1 MRNIFKKQRIK
12 LLILAAILIVTIY
25 AGFVWQAQEQKKAP
39 SFLLAWGSQGSGPGQ
54 FYNPWG
60 VAVDSSG
67 NVYVAD
73 YGNDRVEKFTSSGTF
88 VTQWGS
94 VGSGPGQFV
103 VPVGVAV
110 DSSGNVYVADT
121 GNNRVQKFTGSGS
134 FITQC
139 GLHLFNYPVGV
150 AIDSAGNVYVVDSG
164 NNRVVEFTGDGK
176 YITQLGNST
185 IPSGVAVDS
194 SGGIYVTDSG
204 NNRVQKFGTFAT
216 ISADQV
222 ILIIAIVAGVLAFL
236 ILRYPK
242 NLRRMIMPATCFCV

>member
-1 MRNIFKKQRIK
+1 MRNIFGKQRIRF
-12 LLILAAILIVTIY
+12 LILAAILIVTIC
-25 AGFVWQAQEQKKAP
+25 AGSVWHAQEQKKTP
-39 SFLLAWGSQGSGPGQ
+39 SLRLAWGSQGSGPGQ
-54 FYNPWG
+54 FNLPSG
-60 VAVDSSG
+60 VG
-67 NVYVAD
+67 
-73 YGNDRVEKFTSSGTF
+73 
-88 VTQWGS
+88 
-94 VGSGPGQFV
+94 
-103 VPVGVAV
+103 V

-134 FITQC
+134 FITQW

-204 NNRVQKFGTFAT
+204 NNRVQKFGTVAT